1 MKKTIQLQLVIP
13 EQLAGTRADR
23 ALAQL
28 LPDYSRSRLKSWL
41 LSGQIKINGKT
52 CPPKQAVEGNEQVIV
67 DAELEEETHWQ
78 GEDIALDIVHED
90 DALIIINKPA
100 GLVVHPA
107 VGNQQHTLVNAL
119 LHHCPELENIPRA
132 GLIHRIDKDTTGL
145 LVIAKTI
152 EAHHKLV
159 QQLQEKT
166 MQREYE
172 AVVQGEFIS
181 GGTVDEPIE
190 RHPRHR
196 TKMTVIATGK
206 PSVTHYRVLEK
217 FPHYTRIK
225 VNLETGRTHQI
236 RVHMAHINHSL
247 IGDQTYGGRFKLPK
261 GASEE
266 LQKAL
271 REFKRQALHARKLTL
286 THPLSN
292 ELVTYEAPLPED
304 MKALLAQLRAH

>member
-1 MKKTIQLQLVIP
+1 MKKIIQLQLVIP

-41 LSGQIKINGKT
+41 LYGQIKINGET
-52 CPPKQAVEGNEQVIV
+52 WPPKQAVEGHEHVSVN
-67 DAELEEETHWQ
+67 AELDEQTHWQ
-78 GEDIALDIVHED
+78 GEAIDLDIVHED
-90 DALIIINKPA
+90 EAIIVINKPA

-119 LHHCPELENIPRA
+119 LHHCPELESIPRA

-152 EAHHKLV
+152 EAHHSLV

-172 AVVQGEFIS
+172 AIVQGELIS
-181 GGTVDEPIE
+181 GGTIDEPID
-190 RHPRHR
+190 RHPRQR
-196 TKMTVIATGK
+196 TKMAVIETGR

-247 IGDQTYGGRFKLPK
+247 VGDQTYGGRFKLPK
-261 GASEE
+261 GASDA
-266 LQKAL
+266 LQTAL
-271 REFKRQALHARKLTL
+271 RDFKRQALHARKLSF
-286 THPLSN
+286 THPDSGEN
-292 ELVTYEAPLPED
+292 VVYEAPLPTD
-304 MKALLAQLRAH
+304 LKILLHKLRER

>member
-1 MKKTIQLQLVIP
+1 MKKSIQLKLVIP

-28 LPDYSRSRLKSWL
+28 LPDYSRSRLKNWL
-41 LSGQIKINGKT
+41 LSGQIKINGEIY
-52 CPPKQAVEGNEQVIV
+52 PPKQHLLGNEAVTV
-67 DAELEEETHWQ
+67 DAELAEETQWQ

-119 LHHCPELENIPRA
+119 LHHCPALENIPRA

-159 QQLQEKT
+159 QQLQAKT

-172 AVVQGEFIS
+172 AIVQGEFIS
-181 GGTVDEPIE
+181 GGTINEPLG

-196 TKMTVIATGK
+196 VKMSVIESGK
-206 PSVTHYRVLEK
+206 PSVTHYRILEK
-217 FPHYTRIK
+217 FPHYTRVK
-225 VNLETGRTHQI
+225 LNLETGRTHQI
-236 RVHMAHINHSL
+236 RVHMAHINHPL

-261 GASEE
+261 GASED
-266 LQKAL
+266 L
-271 REFKRQALHARKLTL
+271 RSGLRGFKRQALHAKQLSFI
-286 THPLSN
+286 HP
-292 ELVTYEAPLPED
+292 ETDEPVTYSAPVPDD
-304 MKALLAQLRAH
+304 MKTLLQLLRER